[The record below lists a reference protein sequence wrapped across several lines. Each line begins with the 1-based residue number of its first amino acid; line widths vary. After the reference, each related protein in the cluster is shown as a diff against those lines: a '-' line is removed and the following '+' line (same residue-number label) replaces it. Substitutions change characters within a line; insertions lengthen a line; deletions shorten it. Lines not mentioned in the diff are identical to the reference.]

1 MHWKSIEDIDI
12 AQGIKADHTQA
23 IKENKCAKRK
33 SVKNW
38 KRRKELK
45 KKEKKKS
52 SVLRSVIEKTC
63 AENIWVRI
71 NK

>member
-23 IKENKCAKRK
+23 IKEEWSAQ
-33 SVKNW
+33 
-38 KRRKELK
+38 
-45 KKEKKKS
+45 KEKAWKDEKKREKSLKRKKS
-52 SVLRSVIEKTC
+52 SVLRSMIEKTC

-71 NK
+71 SK